1 MVPEPCSSRNRIHEA
16 LSFPRAGAAAG
27 CRARAGPFC
36 LSDPQRPGATK
47 NSAQLIFSDNLKP
60 DPNPKLLEKITQTE
74 LFARDSKGKYQP
86 LKHRIAKDVI
96 QVEVPASG
104 TYLVA
109 GTCKYG
115 VTQRG
120 QDEPFLL
127 LYHPKTFVGLSTN
140 WLPPKAFFDR
150 CERLPLEIEE
160 VREAPKPTVRV
171 LWQGKPLE
179 GAEVAVLLSD
189 RKGPEGKTDK
199 AGLFSLDKVPLG
211 GLIGIRARHEEKKQ
225 GELEGKKYQSI
236 RHYATLLIPGDDSKR
251 LDPIEPVRGVS
262 AKAEPVAQ
270 KPDPA
275 ATKLLA
281 DARAARADWHN
292 FPGFAADLEV
302 NVDGKVSKTR
312 LSVTA
317 KGEVE
322 FKLEDEAASKWAR
335 QTLGSL
341 VSHRMD
347 TSGREADSQCCF
359 SDNQTDHPLGRAI
372 TVLDDEFHSS
382 YRIRDR
388 QVIVVNRTTKQSRF
402 TITVLENM
410 VNQDKLF
417 LPVSY
422 VVNYWDL
429 KGEALKRSEAHH
441 DSWKRVGKFDLPT
454 ELLVVIATPTG
465 QEARSIKL
473 TNHQLGSK

>member
-1 MVPEPCSSRNRIHEA
+1 MKRFLFPGLVLLLAAVPVQAHFVFLVPSA
-16 LSFPRAGAAAG
+16 PGAA
-27 CRARAGPFC
+27 
-36 LSDPQRPGATK
+36 K
-47 NSAQLIFSDNLKP
+47 NSAQMVFSDNPKP

-74 LFARDSKGKYQP
+74 LFVRDGKGKYQTA
-86 LKHRIAKDVI
+86 KHRIDKDVI
-96 QVEVPASG
+96 QVDVPASG

-127 LYHPKTFVGLSTN
+127 LYHPKAYVGLPLSG
-140 WLPPKAFFDR
+140 PPSKEFLER
-150 CERLPLEIEE
+150 CERLPLEIEP
-160 VREAPKPTVRV
+160 VPEARKLTLRV

-179 GAEVAVLLSD
+179 GAEVVVLGLEGKES
-189 RKGPEGKTDK
+189 EGKTDK
-199 AGLFSLDKVPLG
+199 DGLFALEKMPSGRLV
-211 GLIGIRARHEEKKQ
+211 GIRARHEEKKQ

-236 RHYATLLIPGDDSKR
+236 RHYATLTVKAGDEERRTVPKKKSQ
-251 LDPIEPVRGVS
+251 VS
-262 AKAEPVAQ
+262 AETEEADR

-281 DARAARADWHN
+281 DARAARANWHN
-292 FPGFAADLEV
+292 FPGFSADVAV
-302 NVDGKVSKTR
+302 NIDGKVHKSR
-312 LSVTA
+312 LTVTA
-317 KGEVE
+317 KGDVE
-322 FKLEDEAASKWAR
+322 LKLDDEAANQWAR
-335 QTLGSL
+335 RILGSL
-341 VSHRMD
+341 VGHRMD
-347 TSGREADSQCCF
+347 NGREADSQCAF
-359 SDNQTDHPLGRAI
+359 ADNQTHNPLGRAI

-388 QVIVVNRTTKQSRF
+388 QVIVVNRTTENSKF

-410 VNQDKLF
+410 VNEEKQF

-422 VVNYWDL
+422 VVNYWDR
-429 KGEALKRSEAHH
+429 KGEVLKQSVAHH

-454 ELLVVIATPTG
+454 ELLVLTATPTG